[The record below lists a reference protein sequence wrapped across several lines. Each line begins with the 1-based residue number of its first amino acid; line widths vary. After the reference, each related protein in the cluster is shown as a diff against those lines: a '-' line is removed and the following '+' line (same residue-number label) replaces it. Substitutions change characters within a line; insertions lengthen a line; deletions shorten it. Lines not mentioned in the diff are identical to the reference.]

1 MKTKNFLVAGLA
13 GAVVNFLLGWV
24 FYGMLFKDS
33 FPQPE
38 ESSDSMLM
46 IFLGCLTLG
55 LFLAY
60 IFSNWAQIST
70 GGTGAKAGAIISLF
84 IALYFDFFQ
93 LAMNSE
99 ATYQMVALDVVLMV
113 VMGAITGAV
122 VAVVY
127 GKMG

>member
-1 MKTKNFLVAGLA
+1 MKTKNFLVAGIA
-13 GAVVNFLLGWV
+13 GAIVNFLLGWV

-38 ESSDSMLM
+38 ENSLSMLM

-55 LFLAY
+55 LFMAY
-60 IFSNWAQIST
+60 IFLQWAQIST
-70 GGTGAKAGAIISLF
+70 GSTGAKAGAIISLF
-84 IALYFDFFQ
+84 VALYFDFFQ

-99 ATYQMVALDVVLMV
+99 VTYQMVGIDVIIMI

-122 VAVVY
+122 VAIVN